1 MRAGAAILVAII
13 LAGCFGP
20 AKAQDSGGM
29 TGMQHGHDMD
39 TATPDA
45 KGPAAEAYRAAM
57 QTMMEGMNTPAT
69 GDADVDFATGMI
81 PHHEGAI
88 AMAKI
93 ELQYGTDPELRAL
106 AEAIVAA
113 QEAEIAQLRAWLAR
127 KGN

>member
-1 MRAGAAILVAII
+1 
-13 LAGCFGP
+13 
-20 AKAQDSGGM
+20 M
-29 TGMQHGHDMD
+29 TGMQHGHDMG
-39 TATPDA
+39 TAMPDA
-45 KGPAAEAYRAAM
+45 AGPAAEAYRAAM

-93 ELQYGTDPELRAL
+93 ELQYGMDPELRAL

-127 KGN
+127 RGK

>member
-13 LAGCFGP
+13 LAASIGP
-20 AKAQDSGGM
+20 AKAQDGGGM
-29 TGMQHGHDMD
+29 TGMQHGHDMG

-45 KGPAAEAYRAAM
+45 AGSAADAYRAAM

-88 AMAKI
+88 AMAKT

-127 KGN
+127 KGK

>member
-13 LAGCFGP
+13 LAACFEP
-20 AKAQDSGGM
+20 AKAQDSGGAM
-29 TGMQHGHDMD
+29 GMQHGHDMG
-39 TATPDA
+39 AAAPDVA
-45 KGPAAEAYRAAM
+45 GPAAEAYRAAM

-127 KGN
+127 KGK